1 MPVLAVLRALMA
13 AVPGWVWAAAAIT
26 LAALSGKLSLDLSA
40 ARLAA
45 SQASQ
50 AHAADRARWAAE
62 ALAASERNRALEAR
76 WTTAQEEI
84 ARAASAQS
92 AQNRVAQA
100 AANAAGDG
108 LRIRAAAVA
117 ADCRSAPA
125 STPAASSP
133 AALDPGTLLAD
144 VLGRLEEAGRE
155 LAAVADARGV
165 AGAACERAYDA
176 LRAQPGADRPGV
188 NSGVNRGQKPS
199 ENGVL

>member
-1 MPVLAVLRALMA
+1 MA

-76 WTTAQEEI
+76 WITAQEEI
-84 ARAASAQS
+84 AHAASAQT
-92 AQNRVAQA
+92 AKIRVAQA
-100 AANAAGDG
+100 AASAAGDS

-117 ADCRSAPA
+117 ADCRSAPTA
-125 STPAASSP
+125 TPATSSP
-133 AALDPGTLLAD
+133 AAPDPGTLLAD
-144 VLGRLEEAGRE
+144 VLGRLEAAGRQ
-155 LAAVADARGV
+155 LAEVADARGL
-165 AGAACERAYDA
+165 AGASCERAYDA
-176 LRAQPGADRPGV
+176 LRAR
-188 NSGVNRGQKPS
+188 
-199 ENGVL
+199 